1 MVEVV
6 GTAPTSAM
14 FITKFVY
21 RHSWKSNIN
30 NIKLYFKDSIY
41 LLRMTLSEQQKK
53 EIAEQQA
60 QKNTTKRVISPELEK
75 ILYKAIPV
83 LDHGFVRV
91 VDYMGDDSS
100 IVQAAR
106 VSYGKGTK
114 KVSTDSGLIKYLMRH
129 RHSTP
134 FEMCE
139 IKYHVKL
146 PIFIARQWIRHRTAN
161 VNEYSARY
169 SILDKE
175 FYMPS
180 KENLAA
186 QSTGN
191 RQGRG
196 ELINGK
202 QADNIL
208 NILKKD
214 AEQTYAD
221 YELMLNE
228 RYDGSTINE
237 NNKGLARELAR
248 MNLTLNTYTQ
258 WYWKT
263 DLLNL
268 LNFLSLRGD
277 NHAQYE
283 IRTYADVMI
292 DSLKRWVPITFD
304 AFMDY
309 RVGGMELSGKG
320 KVVIQKMMKGQ
331 KCDFE
336 TSNLSKREWNELM
349 ESFGFKEKIL

>member
-1 MVEVV
+1 MKL
-6 GTAPTSAM
+6 
-14 FITKFVY
+14 TK
-21 RHSWKSNIN
+21 
-30 NIKLYFKDSIY
+30 
-41 LLRMTLSEQQKK
+41 E
-53 EIAEQQA
+53 QA
-60 QKNTTKRVISPELEK
+60 QEIKDQQLQENKTKRVTAPELET
-75 ILYKAIPV
+75 ILYEAIPV
-83 LDHGFVRV
+83 LDHGFIRV

-114 KVSTDSGLIKYLMRH
+114 KVSTDAGLIKYLMRH
-129 RHSTP
+129 WHSTP

-175 FYMPS
+175 FYLPAP
-180 KENLAA
+180 ENLAT
-186 QSTGN
+186 QSQNN

-196 ELINGK
+196 DILEGEQAK
-202 QADNIL
+202 QVL
-208 NILKKD
+208 EILKKD
-214 AEQTYAD
+214 AEQTYNN

-228 RYDGSTINE
+228 RYDESIIDKNQT
-237 NNKGLARELAR
+237 GLARELAR

-268 LNFLSLRGD
+268 MNFLRLRAD
-277 NHAQYE
+277 DHAQYE
-283 IRTYADVMI
+283 IRAYADTML
-292 DSLKRWVPITFD
+292 DTLKKWVPITYE

-309 RVGGMELSGKG
+309 RVGGTEVSAKG
-320 KVVIQKMMKGQ
+320 KAVLQKLIKGESVSME
-331 KCDFE
+331 K
-336 TSNLSKREWNELM
+336 SGLSKREWNELM
-349 ESFGFKEKIL
+349 IAFELKDKLI

>member
-21 RHSWKSNIN
+21 RHSWKTNMD

-41 LLRMTLSEQQKK
+41 LLKMVLTEQQKK
-53 EIAEQQA
+53 EITEQQN
-60 QKNTTKRVISPELEK
+60 QKNTTKRVIAPELEK
-75 ILYKAIPV
+75 ILYEAIPV

-91 VDYMGDDSS
+91 VDYMGDDGSV
-100 IVQAAR
+100 VQAAR

-202 QADNIL
+202 QADDIL
-208 NILKKD
+208 AILKKD
-214 AEQTYAD
+214 AEQTYTN

-228 RYDGSTINE
+228 RYDGGIINE
-237 NNKGLARELAR
+237 NSKGLARELAR

-277 NHAQYE
+277 SHAQYE
-283 IRTYADVMI
+283 IKAYADVMI
-292 DSLKRWVPITFD
+292 DSLKKWVPITFD

-320 KVVIQKMMKGQ
+320 KAVIKKMMKGQ

-336 TSNLSKREWNELM
+336 SSNLSKREWNELM

>member
-1 MVEVV
+1 MKL
-6 GTAPTSAM
+6 
-14 FITKFVY
+14 TK
-21 RHSWKSNIN
+21 
-30 NIKLYFKDSIY
+30 
-41 LLRMTLSEQQKK
+41 EQQQEIK
-53 EIAEQQA
+53 ELQSQDNKTRRI
-60 QKNTTKRVISPELEK
+60 ISPGLEK
-75 ILYKAIPV
+75 ILFEAIPI

-91 VDYMGDDSS
+91 IDYMGDDTS

-129 RHSTP
+129 WHSTP

-139 IKYHVKL
+139 IKYHIKL

-175 FYMPS
+175 FYLPS

-186 QSTGN
+186 QSKSN

-196 ELINGK
+196 DILTGD
-202 QADNIL
+202 QANEVL
-208 NILKKD
+208 NLLKND
-214 AEQTYAD
+214 AERTYD
-221 YELMLNE
+221 NYETMLNQ
-228 RYDGSTINE
+228 RYDGSTIDE
-237 NNKGLARELAR
+237 NKSGLARELAR

-268 LNFLSLRGD
+268 MNFLRLRAD
-277 NHAQYE
+277 SHAQYE
-283 IRTYADVMI
+283 IRAYADVML
-292 DSLKRWVPITFD
+292 DTLKKWVPITFE

-309 RVGGMELSGKG
+309 RVGGTEVSSKGKKIIKDLISGK
-320 KVVIQKMMKGQ
+320 KVDIASSG
-331 KCDFE
+331 
-336 TSNLSKREWNELM
+336 LSKREWNELM
-349 ESFGFKEKIL
+349 NAFDIKEKIIK